1 MDRLTLGLPKTKSES
16 YIEGGLEG
24 GLEGWEKRW
33 INIALEAIGGVRYE
47 VALRDRYGDS
57 KVTQTEYCIL
67 VIG

>member
-16 YIEGGLEG
+16 YIEVE
-24 GLEGWEKRW
+24 LEGWEKRW

-57 KVTQTEYCIL
+57 KVTRTEYCIL

>member
-16 YIEGGLEG
+16 YIEV

-33 INIALEAIGGVRYE
+33 INIALGVIGGVRYE